1 MSFPAKLRDINK
13 FEKQNPNISVN
24 VLGCDDENKI
34 YPLRI
39 SEMNKRLHEVNLL
52 QLEDKHDALINY
64 MSRLLTHQITKHEEK
79 DISV

>member
-1 MSFPAKLRDINK
+1 MSFPVKLRDINK
-13 FEKQNPNISVN
+13 FEKQNPIISVN
-24 VLGCDDENKI
+24 VLGYDDENKI

-39 SEMNKRLHEVNLL
+39 SQMDKRLHEVNLL
-52 QLEDKHDALINY
+52 HLEDNYDVLINN